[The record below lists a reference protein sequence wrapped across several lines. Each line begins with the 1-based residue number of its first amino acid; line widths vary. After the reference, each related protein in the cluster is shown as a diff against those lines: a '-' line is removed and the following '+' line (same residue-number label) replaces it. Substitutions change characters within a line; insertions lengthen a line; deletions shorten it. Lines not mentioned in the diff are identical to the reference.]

1 MTPRATSPYLNR
13 PLRTRS
19 EVTQHMPAEEK
30 PFLLGPD
37 EVCISPRNAKPK
49 RYSLFLEL
57 AIIAIA
63 VGALWAMLWRT
74 L

>member
-13 PLRTRS
+13 RLRTVS
-19 EVTQHMPAEEK
+19 EVTQHTPTDPK

-37 EVCISPRNAKPK
+37 EVCINSRAAKPK
-49 RYSLFLEL
+49 KYSLFLEL

-63 VGALWAMLWRT
+63 VFSLWAML
-74 L
+74 